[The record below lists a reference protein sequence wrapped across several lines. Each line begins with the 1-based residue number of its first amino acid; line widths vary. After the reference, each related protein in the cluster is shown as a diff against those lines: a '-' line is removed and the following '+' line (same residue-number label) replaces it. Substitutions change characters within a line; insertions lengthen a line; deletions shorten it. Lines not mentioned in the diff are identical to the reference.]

1 MGEIPRKRITMEKKS
16 VRVFLSMVIILILAV
31 SGWQILVGCSNETV
45 SEAPPLTTIAPPG
58 YSPVS
63 LSDSVV
69 MGPWLVSYGDPQ
81 AMLIRVALYKDC
93 SHDDM
98 PPGSVS
104 VYDLEG
110 NKVTGS
116 PFTLT
121 PFKKTEQMGL
131 TGTFVRF
138 GHYPPNWDS
147 NLNDKVHLLEAQ
159 ITGLS
164 PATTYTYVIHH
175 SVLSSPDTIT
185 AAFKT
190 PPPAGSTNNVVFYA
204 YGDNRTW
211 HNKTYGESQF
221 PKVEETMVDDM
232 ADRSFVLHVGDASN
246 LGWWLNYF
254 DAFTLGWE
262 AEYLRSSNDKEWQKH
277 VWLRANYPTF
287 MSVGNHELK
296 RKTGVTLFYPEDHA
310 MYDFIMGNFSR
321 YKPENT
327 LFFTYRSKNQ
337 PEVGP
342 LSSGLTY
349 EGTFDSQTYMTD
361 WGDLRIINL
370 NTYFCFT
377 DSDLANLKSK
387 LQMWVTG
394 RKAAGKPTILVL
406 HSPIFWDGNV
416 GQTGYKLDSQNTI
429 RDEIIPIIQDD
440 VNLVLS
446 GHTHVT
452 TRTKEIYYEKDKTI
466 TIGAGKGPVYYIL
479 GTGGAQDM
487 TKPTVPPQYSDAL
500 TKTGEKSLSDYAWA
514 KFTVDYSAGKIIGE
528 IRSGNLE
535 KNPRELMD
543 HYEIPFK

>member
-1 MGEIPRKRITMEKKS
+1 M
-16 VRVFLSMVIILILAV
+16 LAG
-31 SGWQILVGCSNETV
+31 SGWYLLAGCGNKTV
-45 SEAPPLTTIAPPG
+45 SETTPPTTIAPPA
-58 YSPVS
+58 YSPVN
-63 LSDSVV
+63 LSDSVK

-98 PPGSVS
+98 TDGSVS

-116 PFTLT
+116 PFKLA
-121 PFKKTEQMGL
+121 PFKKTEQTENGK
-131 TGTFVRF
+131 FVRF
-138 GHYPPNWDS
+138 GYYPPHWDNSS
-147 NLNDKVHLLEAQ
+147 NDIPTPWWIHLLEAQ

-175 SVLSSPDTIT
+175 PVLSSPDTIT
-185 AAFKT
+185 ASFKT
-190 PPPAGSTNNVVFYA
+190 PPPVGSTNKVVFYA
-204 YGDNRTW
+204 YGDNRKW
-211 HNKTYGESQF
+211 HNVTYGESQF

-232 ADRSFVLHVGDASN
+232 ADRSFVIHVGDASN
-246 LGWWLNYF
+246 LGWWLNYTPE
-254 DAFTLGWE
+254 ARQLGWQ

-296 RKTGVTLFYPEDHA
+296 RKTGVTQFYPEDHA

-321 YKPENT
+321 YKLGNA
-327 LFFTYRSKNQ
+327 LSFTYDSEN
-337 PEVGP
+337 PFSNSLTYEGT
-342 LSSGLTY
+342 SSAQTY

-377 DSDLANLKSK
+377 DSDLTNLKSK
-387 LQMWVTG
+387 LKMWVTG
-394 RKAAGKPTILVL
+394 RKAAGKPTILAL
-406 HSPIFWDGNV
+406 HSPIFWDGD
-416 GQTGYKLDSQNTI
+416 GGETGYKLDSQNKI

-446 GHTHVT
+446 GHKHVT

-487 TKPTVPPQYSDAL
+487 TTPTVPPKYSDVL
-500 TKTGEKSLSDYAWA
+500 TTTKEKSLSDYAWA
-514 KFTVDYSAGKIIGE
+514 KFTVDYTAGKIIGD
-528 IRSGNLE
+528 IKSGNLE
-535 KNPRELMD
+535 KNPREVID